1 MSWKTSFLQA
11 TAVRSVRRYG
21 GLLVVSALLSLN
33 ACAMAE
39 APETPADA
47 NVPVPEAAIQVGPE
61 LYMIPMGTDERGCP
75 VFQPWSPTLMVVQ
88 ALHWRAADGSF
99 TLDRDAAD
107 CPPLEDSPQNGNR

>member
-1 MSWKTSFLQA
+1 MAWKARFLQA
-11 TAVRSVRRYG
+11 SAVRPVRQCG
-21 GLLVVSALLSLN
+21 GLLVVAVLLSLN
-33 ACAMAE
+33 GCAMAE

-47 NVPVPEAAIQVGPE
+47 GAPVPEAAIPVGRD
-61 LYMIPMGTDERGCP
+61 LYMIPMGTDEGGCP

-107 CPPLEDSPQNGNR
+107 CPPLEDRPQNGNR